1 MNSESFE
8 IIKLQSRLK
17 FIANKF
23 SSDLAM
29 ISSFQVSGVLLISI
43 IKDIFP
49 ELPIFFIDTGYHFP
63 ETLNFVEY
71 IHKKWDL
78 NITYVH
84 PDVARS
90 EFEKKYGAHM
100 YKDNPD
106 LCCKLNKVVPW
117 KSVIENNPKSKWISA
132 IRRDQSETRTKIKLF
147 MNDGNNIRINP
158 LFDWTYKQIW
168 AYTINN
174 NIPYNPLYDDGYT
187 SIGCYPIYCTTKND
201 DFTQER
207 AGRWNGK
214 LKTECGLHTN
224 ITNKE
229 GGK

>member
-90 EFEKKYGAHM
+90 ECEKKYGAQM
-100 YKDNPD
+100 
-106 LCCKLNKVVPW
+106 
-117 KSVIENNPKSKWISA
+117 
-132 IRRDQSETRTKIKLF
+132 
-147 MNDGNNIRINP
+147 
-158 LFDWTYKQIW
+158 
-168 AYTINN
+168 
-174 NIPYNPLYDDGYT
+174 
-187 SIGCYPIYCTTKND
+187 
-201 DFTQER
+201 
-207 AGRWNGK
+207 
-214 LKTECGLHTN
+214 
-224 ITNKE
+224 
-229 GGK
+229 